1 MVIWLWWWGAFSYCL
16 SKPVQSTTVQIHTS
30 GRRCGPRWTP
40 EDTIGQGL
48 YPPGTRITSCCHWT
62 PDSGV
67 YVDRSLQPF
76 HCKTPRHRNNG
87 NVLNQTS
94 QSVIDECL
102 HSYLWLSICLCA
114 VYSVQCTYSYTYMYT
129 YTYTYAYRYT
139 YMMYIMPRSVTIIVT
154 STSI

>member
-76 HCKTPRHRNNG
+76 HCKTPRHRKNG
-87 NVLNQTS
+87 NVLNQTKGWFKS
-94 QSVIDECL
+94 GQKITISDRWMFALVSMIIYMSVC
-102 HSYLWLSICLCA
+102 SVQCA
-114 VYSVQCTYSYTYMYT
+114 VYIFV
-129 YTYTYAYRYT
+129 
-139 YMMYIMPRSVTIIVT
+139 YIYVYIYVYVYVYIC
-154 STSI
+154 IYI